1 MTTPDPRDRN
11 HDGHVSAAEHI
22 HDYLARRS
30 GPIKTVHVLTG
41 DSRIGAFNDWL
52 ALQITHRVGTMWAAY
67 IFAALALTSL
77 PQAIEGGVASM
88 VTWVAQTFLQLV
100 LLSVII
106 AGQNLQG
113 RASEARTVQGYQD
126 ISQALLGI
134 GRLEKAIQDVAGKLT
149 GGGNG

>member
-11 HDGHVSAAEHI
+11 HDGHVSATEALHA
-22 HDYLARRS
+22 YLASRT
-30 GPIKTVHVLTG
+30 GPIKTVHMLTG
-41 DSRIGAFNDWL
+41 YSRIGAFNDWL
-52 ALQITHRVGTMWAAY
+52 ALKVTHGVGTMWCAY
-67 IFAALALTSL
+67 AFAGLALTSL
-77 PQAIEGGVASM
+77 PQAIQGGLAST
-88 VTWVAQTFLQLV
+88 VTWVAQTFFQLV

-113 RASEARTVQGYQD
+113 RTAEARTVQGYQD

-134 GRLEKAIQDVAGKLT
+134 GRIEKALQDVAGKLT

>member
-22 HDYLARRS
+22 HDYLARRG
-30 GPIKTVHVLTG
+30 GPIKTVHMLTG
-41 DSRIGAFNDWL
+41 YSRVGAFNDWL
-52 ALQITHRVGTMWAAY
+52 ALKVTKGVGTMWCAY
-67 IFAALALTSL
+67 AFAALALVSL
-77 PQAIEGGVASM
+77 PQAVVGGVATLI
-88 VTWVAQTFLQLV
+88 TWIAQTFFQLV

-113 RASEARTVQGYQD
+113 RASDARGVQTYHDVGA
-126 ISQALLGI
+126 ALQGI
-134 GRLEKAIQDVAGKLT
+134 GRLEKAVQDLGGKLA